1 VAGLTEI
8 QEELMLLMEVLEA
21 EHRGV
26 NLRELEQLDKV
37 ILVEEL
43 LEA

>member
-1 VAGLTEI
+1 MR
-8 QEELMLLMEVLEA
+8 EELTLLMEVLEA
-21 EHRGV
+21 EQHGV
-26 NLRELEQLDKV
+26 NLQELEQLDKV